1 MKKIIHNNKNM
12 KNVPFKIDN
21 INSKN
26 QLYNNI
32 DNSKSSSK
40 NFMSPVILKREKY
53 SKNLKKSSNKFLIDG
68 KSRNNF
74 KLISEITSKSRLNT
88 KKNNQDEKFK
98 KFKSICDDINFDEYL
113 SKDLDDMDFDDAYKL
128 DKREFGDIFVERLK
142 TKLIFI
148 DTFSPEKMRPL
159 SIKIALLF
167 LTIDLYFV
175 INGICYGEEYIS
187 ERFHDDS
194 EETFFSFLPR
204 NISHFVYAE
213 IVGTIISILIDCI
226 FMDENKIKKTFIR
239 EKNNA
244 IQLKYEMSLIVSS
257 TKKRNYSFMLICILA
272 GIISWY
278 YVTCFNNVYPKMSI
292 EWIKTSITIIIIEEI
307 LSFIISFL
315 EVELRLMS
323 FKCKSEKIYKVSK
336 FLA

>member
-1 MKKIIHNNKNM
+1 M
-12 KNVPFKIDN
+12 KNIKTLLKIDN
-21 INSKN
+21 TNSKL
-26 QLYNNI
+26 QLYNNLRNEYI
-32 DNSKSSSK
+32 SSSK
-40 NFMSPVILKREKY
+40 RCISSITLDMRNNPKNSIKR
-53 SKNLKKSSNKFLIDG
+53 KNTFLISN
-68 KSRNNF
+68 KSRNN
-74 KLISEITSKSRLNT
+74 INNIYDITSKNRLNT
-88 KKNNQDEKFK
+88 KNKNISDVKIN

-113 SKDLDDMDFDDAYKL
+113 SKDLDDLDFDDAYKL
-128 DKREFGDIFVERLK
+128 DTRGFCEIFVERLK
-142 TKLIFI
+142 SKLIFI
-148 DTFSPEKMRPL
+148 DTFYSQEKIRPL
-159 SIKIALLF
+159 TIRIALL
-167 LTIDLYFV
+167 LLNIDLYFV

-187 ERFHDDS
+187 ERFYDDTK
-194 EETFFSFLPR
+194 ETFFSFLPR
-204 NISHFVYAE
+204 NISHFFYAE
-213 IVGTIISILIDCI
+213 IVGNIISIFIGCI
-226 FMDENKIKKTFIR
+226 FLEENKIKKTFIR

-257 TKKRNYSFMLICILA
+257 TKKRNYSFMLICIFA